1 MTPEQQRQ
9 QQQNIQNERMS
20 KCGSYGYK
28 QGTQAFGNCMMQL
41 ESRANLEESCR
52 NVYLSAFSTADPAR
66 GMGYAGAVASQ
77 AQSDCLAGRPVRTEP
92 KPLNTTCTRNGVTTN
107 CVTQ

>member
-1 MTPEQQRQ
+1 MANIMSTDTSKRMAPMSSLITTQIPITPRETTTPR
-9 QQQNIQNERMS
+9 
-20 KCGSYGYK
+20 
-28 QGTQAFGNCMMQL
+28 
-41 ESRANLEESCR
+41 SRI
-52 NVYLSAFSTADPAR
+52 LSAFSTADPAR

-92 KPLNTTCTRNGVTTN
+92 KPINTTCTRNGVTTN